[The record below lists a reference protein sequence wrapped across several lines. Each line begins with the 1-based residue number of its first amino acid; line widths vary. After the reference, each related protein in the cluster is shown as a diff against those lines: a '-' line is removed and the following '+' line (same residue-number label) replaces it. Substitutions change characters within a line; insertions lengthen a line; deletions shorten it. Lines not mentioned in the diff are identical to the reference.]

1 MSSISHHLSITLPS
15 PHYPFIITPPPHYL
29 SSPLHLSIAPPSH
42 SNLTTPPLQ
51 SSTSNNAAV
60 VTAAPELL
68 ELERDDSGW
77 QAHRDAGLSKAHDH
91 AANGGNKGND
101 NARREDITVPV
112 TTTAPQLLELERDD
126 PGWQAH
132 RDAGLS
138 KAREH
143 ANNNNNKA
151 RRAMITTAA
160 PTLLARERD
169 DSGWQAHRDAALS
182 KARDH
187 AADGQQQG
195 NDNNAIVQ
203 ANWQADVSS
212 AKSLASSYRSEYNA
226 PDSATSTDDAAAPA
240 TVPGPAA
247 TAGAQKS
254 SAKRERVKPIIGLPP
269 IPPRQYGPWPKEP
282 EYSICTKMLMIVV
295 GYSLLVGGTLYRG
308 FC

>member
-1 MSSISHHLSITLPS
+1 MTI
-15 PHYPFIITPPPHYL
+15 
-29 SSPLHLSIAPPSH
+29 
-42 SNLTTPPLQ
+42 
-51 SSTSNNAAV
+51 
-60 VTAAPELL
+60 
-68 ELERDDSGW
+68 
-77 QAHRDAGLSKAHDH
+77 
-91 AANGGNKGND
+91 
-101 NARREDITVPV
+101 
-112 TTTAPQLLELERDD
+112 TAPQLLELERDD
-126 PGWQAH
+126 SGWQAH

-151 RRAMITTAA
+151 RRTMVTTAA

-182 KARDH
+182 KAHDH
-187 AADGQQQG
+187 AANGQQQG
-195 NDNNAIVQ
+195 NDNNAHEVVNNANVQ

-212 AKSLASSYRSEYNA
+212 AKSLASSYRSEYNT

-247 TAGAQKS
+247 TVGVQRS
-254 SAKRERVKPIIGLPP
+254 SARRDSVKPIIGLPP